1 MFRQLFYLQR
11 SDRRTLL
18 FCILLGVFALVTVT
32 VLSYCGASRSDSTA
46 KKQTEASDSA
56 TRAFGAS
63 GSGDGSQWRY
73 DEGAGSAMAERFAFD
88 PNTADSTQLLRLGL
102 KPWQVRSIYRY
113 RAKGGVFSEPADFAR
128 VYGLTLKQYREL
140 EPYIRIGRDY
150 QPPLV
155 LSTRAARHMARRLV
169 RLPVITVL
177 LWPATRSNI
186 PQNCAPRNTSPSTP
200 PTPPP

>member
-11 SDRRTLL
+11 SDRRTLF

-32 VLSYCGASRSDSTA
+32 VLSYCGTSRSDSTA
-46 KKQTEASDSA
+46 KKQTVASDSA

-140 EPYIRIGRDY
+140 SLTY
-150 QPPLV
+150 
-155 LSTRAARHMARRLV
+155 A
-169 RLPVITVL
+169 
-177 LWPATRSNI
+177 
-186 PQNCAPRNTSPSTP
+186 
-200 PTPPP
+200 